1 MTHRARE
8 AETTKNHVLLAK
20 DRAQQLVDVI
30 AADKA
35 VAEQK
40 LEAARPALE
49 EAEAA
54 LNTIKPAHIGLI
66 NYYYHFII
74 WHPFFNVSNYFTAT
88 VRKLG
93 RPPPLIMRIMDAVL
107 ILFQRKI
114 QPVFHEPAMGGFKPS
129 WNESLKMMAS
139 TSFLQQLQYF
149 PKDSISDETV
159 ELLEPYFRDE
169 EYNIETAKR
178 VCGDVAGLLSW
189 SRAMAFFFTVNKEV
203 LPLKVITHLFF

>member
-54 LNTIKPAHIGLI
+54 LNTNKPAHIGLK
-66 NYYYHFII
+66 YYYYYFSYQFLTFQII
-74 WHPFFNVSNYFTAT
+74 LQPRCGNWA
-88 VRKLG
+88 G
-93 RPPPLIMRIMDAVL
+93 RLR
-107 ILFQRKI
+107 
-114 QPVFHEPAMGGFKPS
+114 
-129 WNESLKMMAS
+129 SL
-139 TSFLQQLQYF
+139 
-149 PKDSISDETV
+149 
-159 ELLEPYFRDE
+159 
-169 EYNIETAKR
+169 
-178 VCGDVAGLLSW
+178 
-189 SRAMAFFFTVNKEV
+189 
-203 LPLKVITHLFF
+203 